1 MLNLYSFDIRT
12 SVGISNLIIYLSRK
26 LLMVASKIFP
36 MMFSYRLT
44 LSRGGGA
51 KTPALLIL
59 AISPEWKIGSLRETY
74 VHKIVL
80 DHQPNFHKDP
90 CKDARARGVNART
103 RDEMRTR
110 AFTPRARASL
120 HGSL

>member
-1 MLNLYSFDIRT
+1 MKF
-12 SVGISNLIIYLSRK
+12 
-26 LLMVASKIFP
+26 
-36 MMFSYRLT
+36 
-44 LSRGGGA
+44 
-51 KTPALLIL
+51 
-59 AISPEWKIGSLRETY
+59 ETY
-74 VHKIVL
+74 VHKIV
-80 DHQPNFHKDP
+80 HNHKDP